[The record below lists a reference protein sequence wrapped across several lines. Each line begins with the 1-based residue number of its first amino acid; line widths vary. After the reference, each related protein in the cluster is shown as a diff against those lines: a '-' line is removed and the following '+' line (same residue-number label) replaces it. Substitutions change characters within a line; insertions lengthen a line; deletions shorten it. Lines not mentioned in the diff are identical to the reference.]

1 MQRYARSRY
10 QPEHRRRPRGEIG
23 KDGSNSGFKIFL
35 GGSERGHACATLS
48 LSAARTFEGKGQ
60 GDLEV
65 QTAFP
70 FPSPSSLPPSF
81 PSFVDSFNSR
91 KLSGRK
97 AIPDKIKKRKN
108 SRNRYPRYRIPREES
123 ETQKSEKFRERYA
136 RISSRSPRI
145 RGGGGEGKG
154 DEEAVVEY
162 L

>member
-81 PSFVDSFNSR
+81 SSFVDSFNSR

-108 SRNRYPRYRIPREES
+108 TRTKVGVHDIES
-123 ETQKSEKFRERYA
+123 QKSEKFREMYA

-145 RGGGGEGKG
+145 RGRGGGKG